1 MAATPPRKLTGLTKF
16 AIDFGPLAVFFL
28 ANAQFK
34 IFIATAAFMA
44 ATAVAMVAS
53 KLLAGR
59 ISPMLWFTGI
69 VVAAF
74 GGATLW
80 LQDETFIK
88 VKPTILYAAFA
99 AILLFGMATG
109 RPLLRVVLGEA
120 FPTLDAEGWRK
131 LTRNWA
137 LFFVG
142 MAGLNEVLRR
152 VLTTDQWVDFKVFG
166 VLALTF
172 AFALAQAPILSRH
185 DAGTEP
191 KR

>member
-1 MAATPPRKLTGLTKF
+1 MPARPPRKLSGFAKF

-34 IFIATAAFMA
+34 IFIATAAFMG

-53 KLLAGR
+53 RVLSGR
-59 ISPMLWFTGI
+59 ISPMLWFTGL

-88 VKPTILYAAFA
+88 VKPTILYCSFA

-109 RPLLRVVLGEA
+109 RSLLRVVLGEA

-137 LFFVG
+137 FFFIG

-166 VLALTF
+166 VLVLTF
-172 AFALAQAPILSRH
+172 GFALAQAPILSRH
-185 DAGTEP
+185 DEGAAP
-191 KR
+191 KS